1 MRYRTAI
8 RILLPVMLSLASC
21 GEADEPPRPFVL
33 AEVSATNLV
42 KQGMEK
48 EIVGDT
54 VISGIPLGSGDTA
67 LSHDSSKLAW
77 CDRRKLYVADVAGG
91 DGVVLHDEE
100 GEAGIVACLR
110 PEWSQDGSELQFM
123 ELTSGDDGVDSI
135 YQMTRV
141 IIALAAG
148 DSE

>member
-1 MRYRTAI
+1 MRYRTVI
-8 RILLPVMLSLASC
+8 RILLPAMVFLASC
-21 GEADEPPRPFVL
+21 GEAEEPPRPFVL
-33 AEVSATNLV
+33 AEVSAVNLV

-54 VISGIPLGSGDTA
+54 TISGIPLGSADTA
-67 LSHDSSKLAW
+67 VSRDNSKRAW
-77 CDRRKLYVADVAGG
+77 CDRGKLYVADVTGG
-91 DGVVLHDEE
+91 DAVILHDEE
-100 GEAGIVACLR
+100 GEVGIVTCLR
-110 PEWSQDGSELQFM
+110 PEWSEDGSELSFT